1 MPAIRPDMAWSI
13 CFCVMEL
20 GGAATGA
27 CDVVTTSLSTVV
39 IRFYG
44 DDQAALTGFCGDDQ
58 AALTGS
64 CGGQAALT
72 GFCGV
77 TARCRSGAAR

>member
-1 MPAIRPDMAWSI
+1 MAWSI

-44 DDQAALTGFCGDDQ
+44 DDQAALTG
-58 AALTGS
+58 S